1 MKTINKNSI
10 KKLDKENKFNTLKKI
25 EYEIYRNEDKYYR
38 VIYYPFNAK
47 CWGIKTKPNEE
58 MVFNF
63 FDRQLDNKIN
73 SIKER
78 YKKDK
83 FIIFKY
89 YLKNKKIVL
98 KSEEIWKKFIELKH
112 KYGFEKIKLNGR
124 EYSVKEIWQDL
135 DKYNLSSKDN
145 EEIEEEIDEEK
156 IKELLIN
163 PVCEYC
169 GITQDEVNKLF
180 KKHKIYTKRNRGY
193 SMEIDRKEPF
203 KGYTKDNIVS
213 CCYWCN
219 NAKSDEFSYEEFKE
233 IAKSIRKI
241 WEKRL
246 K

>member
-1 MKTINKNSI
+1 MNKIYIKISDIINES
-10 KKLDKENKFNTLKKI
+10 KKDEKLKI
-25 EYEIYRNEDKYYR
+25 IYEIYEDENEKWY

-47 CWGIKTKPNEE
+47 CKK
-58 MVFNF
+58 
-63 FDRQLDNKIN
+63 LDNDDEKNLIRCLKNKLSQKIS
-73 SIKER
+73 SIKSR

-98 KSEEIWKKFIELKH
+98 KSEEMWKKFIKLKH
-112 KYGFEKIKLNGR
+112 KYDFETIKLNGR

-145 EEIEEEIDEEK
+145 EEIDKEIDKEK

-169 GITQDEVNKLF
+169 GITQDEVNELF
-180 KKHKIYTKRNRGY
+180 NKNKIYTKRNRGY
-193 SMEIDRKEPF
+193 SMEIDKKEPF

-219 NAKSDEFSYEEFKE
+219 NAKSDEFSYKEFKE